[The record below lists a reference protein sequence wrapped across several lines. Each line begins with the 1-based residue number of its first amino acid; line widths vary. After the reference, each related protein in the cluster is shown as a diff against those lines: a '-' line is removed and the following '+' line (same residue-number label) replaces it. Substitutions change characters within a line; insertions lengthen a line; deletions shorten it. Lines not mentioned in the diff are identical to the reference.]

1 MKQMAEKISPS
12 NILPPPMLSEQVLHL
27 NGRKATEK
35 MPAGVADKLRDES
48 PQMEEIDGR
57 RYPKGAQAVSVPALK
72 AHEIEQSASTGTDPF
87 IPDHVDVEYVAR
99 LEPKSMQRPKFI
111 DRDAFIGDALGART
125 IFGPDNRKVFY
136 STAYPWRCNGKVESP
151 LGSGSGTMVGPRHL
165 LTCSHIID
173 WRPDGTVG
181 WLKFTPM
188 YYNGSA
194 PYGNA
199 WATRVYFKH
208 KVQGP
213 TIDSTE
219 AKYDYVAVVL
229 DRTIGAATGWLGT
242 KGYTD
247 SWDGGAYWTHVGYP
261 DDLPVGSVR
270 SIRTELRSTETFGPP
285 TLTNPSATRP
295 MSGQVKVADRSG
307 ATGTA
312 RHTQW
317 RHRAPKPYR
326 RIAPAA
332 DPIWSTWCAR
342 RVQTPP
348 DIGKVGV
355 ASSLRGVTH
364 RPIE

>member
-27 NGRKATEK
+27 KGRKATEK
-35 MPAGVADKLRDES
+35 MPAGVADKLRDGS
-48 PQMEEIDGR
+48 PEMEEIDGR
-57 RYPKGAQAVSVPALK
+57 RYPKGAPAVSVPALK
-72 AHEIEQSASTGTDPF
+72 AHEIEQSGPTGTDPF

-99 LEPKSMQRPKFI
+99 LEPKSMRRPKFI

-199 WATRVYFKH
+199 WATRVYFKY

-261 DDLPVGSVR
+261 DDLTG
-270 SIRTELRSTETFGPP
+270 
-285 TLTNPSATRP
+285 
-295 MSGQVKVADRSG
+295 GQ
-307 ATGTA
+307 
-312 RHTQW
+312 
-317 RHRAPKPYR
+317 
-326 RIAPAA
+326 
-332 DPIWSTWCAR
+332 
-342 RVQTPP
+342 
-348 DIGKVGV
+348 
-355 ASSLRGVTH
+355 
-364 RPIE
+364 RPIYQNGIALDGDFWTTDAHEPISHKADVWPGQSGGPFWGYWDGAPYAVAAQSAQTVSVNRASGGSDLVDLVRKARTDYP